1 MVQFEVGGGDGL
13 TLNHCE
19 ADRLTLNHLDRKGLM
34 LNQFGHM
41 V

>member
-13 TLNHCE
+13 TLNQFE
-19 ADRLTLNHLDRKGLM
+19 EKGLTLNYL
-34 LNQFGHM
+34 GHM